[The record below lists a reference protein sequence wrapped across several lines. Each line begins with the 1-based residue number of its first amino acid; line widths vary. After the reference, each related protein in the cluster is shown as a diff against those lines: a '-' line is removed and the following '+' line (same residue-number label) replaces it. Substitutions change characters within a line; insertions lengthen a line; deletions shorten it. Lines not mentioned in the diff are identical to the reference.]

1 MIKKKMP
8 VRRCIGCFE
17 MKEKK
22 MLIRIVKAGEN
33 EIKIDK
39 TGKKE
44 GRGAY
49 VCPNIACLKKACKS
63 KGLERSFKCAIPKEI
78 YEKLRKELESDE

>member
-1 MIKKKMP
+1 MIKKKVP
-8 VRRCIGCFE
+8 FRKCIGCLQ

-22 MLIRIVKAGEN
+22 LLIRIVKKGKN
-33 EIKIDK
+33 EIEMDK

-49 VCPNIACLKKACKS
+49 ICPNIDCLKKACKS
-63 KGLERSFKCAIPKEI
+63 KGLERSFKCAIPKEM